1 MQYYESSV
9 YGEWCK
15 RIYGKDL
22 KQMGMVTM
30 DELELFYREVGLSPE
45 SLILDMG
52 CGPGYISDAV
62 AEHFRS
68 RVIGIDIDEGSI
80 CHARKTFSDHPKLN
94 FQCSDGN
101 KISFEA
107 SSFDLIYFFDT
118 LYFTGSIEKLH
129 ILLDKCLTLLKPGG
143 KLAVF
148 WSNHPTSWFGIQE
161 PTAGTT
167 QVGLWGRENNVPVK
181 AVDLTETY
189 RRFWLKAIR
198 EIFVMRSELHYEIP
212 ETYDTLM
219 DECSRFSKLC
229 AKGDAG
235 DMFRWLYIFT
245 KSCYAAT
252 TPHGSR
258 EGA

>member
-15 RIYGKDL
+15 RIYGKVL

-30 DELELFYREVGLSPE
+30 DELELFYREVDVSPE
-45 SLILDMG
+45 SQILDMG
-52 CGPGYISDAV
+52 CGPGYISALV

-68 RVIGIDIDEGSI
+68 CVTGIDIDEGVIS
-80 CHARKTFSDHPKLN
+80 HARRTFSDDPKLN

-118 LYFTGSIEKLH
+118 LYFTGSIVKLNG
-129 ILLDKCLTLLKPGG
+129 LLDKCLILLKPGG

-148 WSNHPTSWFGIQE
+148 WSNHLTTWFGIHE
-161 PTAGTT
+161 PTADTT
-167 QVGLWGRENNVPVK
+167 HVGIWGHKNNIPVT
-181 AVDLTETY
+181 VVGLTETY
-189 RRFWLKAIR
+189 RKFWLKAMK
-198 EIFVMRSELHYEIP
+198 EIITMTSELRKEIP
-212 ETYDTLM
+212 ETYETLM

-235 DMFRWLYIFT
+235 GMFRWLYIFT
-245 KSCYAAT
+245 KSCSAAT
-252 TPHGSR
+252 N
-258 EGA
+258 

>member
-1 MQYYESSV
+1 MQYYESPA

-30 DELELFYREVGLSPE
+30 DELELFYREVTLSPE

-52 CGPGYISDAV
+52 CGPGYISAAV

-68 RVIGIDIDEGSI
+68 HVTGIDIDEGAISY
-80 CHARKTFSDHPKLN
+80 ARKTFSDHPKLH
-94 FQCSDGN
+94 FQRADGN

-129 ILLDKCLTLLKPGG
+129 TLLGTCLILLKPGG

-148 WSNHPTSWFGIQE
+148 WSNHPTTWFGIQE

-167 QVGLWGRENNVPVK
+167 PVGIWGSHNNVPV
-181 AVDLTETY
+181 AVLGLTETY
-189 RRFWLKAIR
+189 RRFWLKAIK
-198 EIFVMRSELHYEIP
+198 EISAMRSELRNEIP
-212 ETYDTLM
+212 ETYETLM

-235 DMFRWLYIFT
+235 GMFRWLYIFT

-252 TPHGSR
+252 T
-258 EGA
+258 